1 MEIVTGG
8 ITTGDDF
15 FEGRKQYVDEL
26 AKLIAANDILLV
38 GPRRTGKTSL
48 IKEYLLR
55 EKEKQSICLYLNLED
70 CKGLYEFYVRI
81 IREILN
87 LTDKMGLL
95 QTQTSQFI
103 KDSCNKLSEIFK
115 GKIKFPADGLGT
127 NIESSIEVAFPTF
140 DPNTISDLQQELNQ
154 ILSNLKSPITIVL
167 DEFPEIIFKF
177 PEETRL
183 EQTKQLLSGLRA
195 VRQKLTVDQ
204 IKVHRVVIAGS
215 INLENTLNS
224 MGLGDT
230 INDLTPLKI
239 PNLTPDEGYTLLSSL
254 ATGAEFQFVNPED
267 AKDFFTKQF
276 GYCTPF
282 YIQLF
287 ADNLRNIKRQKR
299 QSIFDQGHIKDAYK
313 VLIQGDRGP
322 NYFLKRLHNPAYY
335 SGSERDHALNI
346 LRAIS
351 KKQFEIATHTSD
363 AEIQH
368 LIPDSL
374 TRTRLMIKLSLDD
387 FFQVGGGGNYI
398 FDCQV
403 ICNFWNFSLNNGSF
417 LK

>member
-26 AKLIAANDILLV
+26 AKLISTNDILLV

-55 EKEKQSICLYLNLED
+55 EKENQGICLYLNLED
-70 CKGLYEFYVRI
+70 CKGLYEFYVRV
-81 IREILN
+81 IREVLN
-87 LTDKMGLL
+87 LTDKLSLL
-95 QTQTSQFI
+95 QTQTGQFI
-103 KDSCNKLSEIFK
+103 KDSCNKLSQIFK
-115 GKIKFPADGLGT
+115 GKIKFPTDGLGT
-127 NIESSIEVAFPTF
+127 NIEGSIEVAIPTF
-140 DPNTISDLQQELNQ
+140 DANTISELQQELNL
-154 ILSNLKSPITIVL
+154 ILSNLKAPITIVL

-177 PEETRL
+177 PEASRIDE
-183 EQTKQLLSGLRA
+183 TKQLLSGLRA

-204 IKVHRVVIAGS
+204 VKTHRVIIAGS

-239 PNLTPDEGYTLLSSL
+239 PNLTSDEGYTLLTSL
-254 ATGAEFQFVNPED
+254 ALGAEFQFSDPNE

-299 QSIFDQGHIKDAYK
+299 QDHFDLGHIKDAYK

-335 SGSERDHALNI
+335 SGSERDPALNI
-346 LRAIS
+346 LRAIA
-351 KKQFEIATHTSD
+351 KKQFETSAHTTD
-363 AEIQH
+363 EEIKH

-374 TRTRLMIKLSLDD
+374 IRIRLMIKLGLDD